1 MWEQKHGF
9 PRFKKTGRMRS
20 FLFPQL
26 GTNPIVVN
34 RVKLPVIGWMKMR
47 LSRPIPDG
55 FELKQVRIVKKA
67 SGWYAMLSL
76 QSDVKV
82 PNAMPHGHSLGIDL
96 GLISFLATSDNETI
110 ARPKFFVDA
119 LAKLKLLQKR
129 VSRKIKGSNNWRK
142 AINKVARFHE
152 YISNTRK
159 DYHFKTAHHLCN
171 QAGMVFA
178 EDLNLKAISKGMLC
192 KHTLDAGFGQFINIL
207 EWVCTR
213 RDVFFLKVDANGT
226 SQTCPNCQTHTGKK
240 ELSQRIHECQLCKYK
255 TDRDVA
261 AAQVVVQ
268 RGATFVGEASPTKLA

>member
-9 PRFKKTGRMRS
+9 SRFKKTGRIRS
-20 FLFPQL
+20 FLVLQL

-47 LSRPIPDG
+47 LSRPIPDC

-67 SGWYAMLSL
+67 SGSYAMLSL

-82 PNAMPHGHSLGIDL
+82 SHAMPHGHSLGIDL

-142 AINKVARFHE
+142 AINKVARLHE
-152 YISNTRK
+152 YIYNTRK

-178 EDLNLKAISKGMLC
+178 EDLNL
-192 KHTLDAGFGQFINIL
+192 
-207 EWVCTR
+207 
-213 RDVFFLKVDANGT
+213 
-226 SQTCPNCQTHTGKK
+226 
-240 ELSQRIHECQLCKYK
+240 
-255 TDRDVA
+255 
-261 AAQVVVQ
+261 
-268 RGATFVGEASPTKLA
+268 